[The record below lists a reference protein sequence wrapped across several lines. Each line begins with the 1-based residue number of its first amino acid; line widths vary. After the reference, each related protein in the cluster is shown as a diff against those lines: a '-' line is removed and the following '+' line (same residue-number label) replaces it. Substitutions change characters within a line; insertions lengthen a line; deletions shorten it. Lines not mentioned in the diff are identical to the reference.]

1 MSSLKNNLDS
11 IYTEISTKLIPSNIK
26 DGITILGVTGTYE
39 GNGTTPDTTIAN
51 GDYGLENMTSGE
63 GNNDIGYKFFANANT
78 QSKLYEVGS
87 IVEVHITNEL
97 LAQVLGITADKIKSG
112 EVICGIE
119 GTYTGETNNVVEE
132 V

>member
-1 MSSLKNNLDS
+1 MSTLKVNLENILQEKNS
-11 IYTEISTKLIPSNIK
+11 KIIPGNIK
-26 DGITILGVTGTYE
+26 KDINILGVIGTYE
-39 GNGTTPDTTIAN
+39 GSGTTPDTTIAN

-87 IVEVHITNEL
+87 IVEVHIINEL
-97 LAQVLGITADKIKSG
+97 LAQVLGITANKIKSG

-119 GTYTGETNNVVEE
+119 GTYTGETE

>member
-1 MSSLKNNLDS
+1 MSVLKTNLES
-11 IYTEISTKLIPSNIK
+11 ILLEKNTKILPGNIK
-26 DGITILGVTGTYE
+26 KNVSVFNIVGTYE
-39 GNGTTPDTTIAN
+39 GNEPDTAIQN
-51 GDYGLENMTSGE
+51 GDYGLENITSGE
-63 GNNDIGYKFFANANT
+63 ADNDIGYKFFTNANT

-97 LAQVLGITADKIKSG
+97 LAQIIGLTADKLKSG

-119 GTYTGETNNVVEE
+119 GTYTGNEVEE